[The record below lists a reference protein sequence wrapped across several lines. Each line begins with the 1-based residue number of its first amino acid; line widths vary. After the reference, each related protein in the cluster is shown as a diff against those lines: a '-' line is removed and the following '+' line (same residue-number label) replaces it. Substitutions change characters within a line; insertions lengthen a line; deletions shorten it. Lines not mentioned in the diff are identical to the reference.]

1 MNMLLTATLKCE
13 FHNISR
19 VTRVSSFDFFPSLSN
34 HLKMEKSF
42 SAQRLYKKQAACW
55 SWFLGC
61 GFLIVGLYS
70 CSRSQGV
77 FAAVSEKMLPTGW
90 GQVLT
95 LPRRWPRKFHL
106 VCQGPGSSLTGP
118 LEAVGAS
125 PEAPFGF
132 FLKHFLKLKY
142 S

>member
-19 VTRVSSFDFFPSLSN
+19 VTPVSSFDFFPSLQPFKNGKIILSPG
-34 HLKMEKSF
+34 
-42 SAQRLYKKQAACW
+42 LYKKQAACW

-95 LPRRWPRKFHL
+95 LPRRWPRNFHL
-106 VCQGPGSSLTGP
+106 VCQGPGSSMTGP

-125 PEAPFGF
+125 QEAPFGF